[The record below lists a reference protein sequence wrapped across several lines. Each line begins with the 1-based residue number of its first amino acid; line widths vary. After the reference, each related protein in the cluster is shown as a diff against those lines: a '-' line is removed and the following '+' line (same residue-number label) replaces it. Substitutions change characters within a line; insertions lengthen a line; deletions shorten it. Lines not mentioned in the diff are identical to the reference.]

1 MDHREGRLRG
11 VGGLDLYYQ
20 RWCPAGPPRAVVLV
34 VHGILEH
41 SGRYGNLVAHLV
53 PRGYAVYAVDLRGH
67 GQSAGRRGHLTDWDE
82 IVGDLGAALRLVR
95 SHEVGRPLFL
105 LGHSLGGMI
114 VLNYMLRERP
124 SDLAGVIVSSPALA
138 VGYSPL
144 MQGLA
149 RVLSRVAPRLM
160 IPDPPLT
167 AATISRD
174 PAVVAAYQA
183 DPLKLPGTTARFGA
197 ESLAAIRW
205 TGAHAGEFPDVP
217 LLIIHG
223 AADRLVPPE
232 GSRRFFAAAPI
243 HDKTHH
249 EYPGGYHESFNDT
262 NRARAL
268 ADVESWLKHHLPP
281 DTV

>member
-11 VGGLDLYYQ
+11 AGGVDLFYQ
-20 RWCPAGPPRAVVLV
+20 RWCPEGPPRAVVLV

-41 SGRYGNLVAHLV
+41 SGRYGNLVDALV
-53 PRGYAVYAVDLRGH
+53 PRGYALYAFDLRGH
-67 GQSAGRRGHLTDWDE
+67 GQSGGRRGHLDRWDE

-95 SHEVGRPLFL
+95 NHEAGRPLFL

-124 SDLAGVIVSSPALA
+124 TDLAGVVVSGPALA
-138 VGYSPL
+138 VGYSAL

-149 RVLSRVAPRLM
+149 RVLSRVAPRVV

-167 AATISRD
+167 ADTISRD
-174 PAVVAAYQA
+174 PAVVAAYKA
-183 DPLKLPGTTARFGA
+183 DPLKLPGTTTRFGA

-205 TGAHAGEFPDVP
+205 TAAHAAEFPAVP

-223 AADRLVPPE
+223 GADRLVPPE
-232 GSRRFFAAAPI
+232 GSRRFFAAVPGS
-243 HDKTHH
+243 DKTYH

-262 NRARAL
+262 NRAHAL
-268 ADVESWLKHHLPP
+268 ADVESWLKRHLPP
-281 DTV
+281 SAS